1 VKFLSYIDDIS
12 LTYASTS
19 LKKNAR
25 VLTAEIAKL
34 YELASENA
42 IEFDLAK
49 TELIHFSKGKGQKES
64 VQLPDGTR
72 IEPSTLV
79 KWLGVY
85 FDQGLRFTTH
95 VTTKAASARKAFF
108 SLERL
113 ANSERGLS
121 PYAFRQLYL
130 ACVASIADYGSIIW
144 WKGQVG
150 LRTKLQ
156 SLQNLGLRKILG
168 AFRTSPITSI
178 ELEASLPPIDVRLNA
193 TVRQYAFRLAKLA
206 PNHPINTWT
215 TTNLRLPYDSLKLVQ
230 LERIKSSIQ
239 GLVNEN
245 ALEPIRHFHFAPWSK
260 DTPFRVVIP
269 KLTKEDAATDP

>member
-1 VKFLSYIDDIS
+1 VSKNQLLRKLKDLGLPTSLIAWVSTFLKDRLIRLSFDGQTEGFQGLNTGIPQGSPISPILFLIYIRGLFHSNTVKFLSYIDDIS

-19 LKKNAR
+19 LKKNTR

-34 YELASENA
+34 YELASKNA

-64 VQLPDGTR
+64 VRLPDGTR

-113 ANSERGLS
+113 ANLERGLS
-121 PYAFRQLYL
+121 PYVFRQLYL
-130 ACVASIADYGSIIW
+130 ACVASIADYGSII
-144 WKGQVG
+144 
-150 LRTKLQ
+150 
-156 SLQNLGLRKILG
+156 
-168 AFRTSPITSI
+168 
-178 ELEASLPPIDVRLNA
+178 
-193 TVRQYAFRLAKLA
+193 
-206 PNHPINTWT
+206 
-215 TTNLRLPYDSLKLVQ
+215 
-230 LERIKSSIQ
+230 
-239 GLVNEN
+239 
-245 ALEPIRHFHFAPWSK
+245 
-260 DTPFRVVIP
+260 
-269 KLTKEDAATDP
+269 